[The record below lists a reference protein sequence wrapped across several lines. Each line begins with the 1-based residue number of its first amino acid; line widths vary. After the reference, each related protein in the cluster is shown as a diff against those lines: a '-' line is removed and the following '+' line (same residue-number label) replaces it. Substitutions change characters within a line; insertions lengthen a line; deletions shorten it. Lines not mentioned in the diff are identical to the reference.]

1 MIYFYID
8 ESGTGLGDE
17 RSAFFVLTA
26 FSIFAEHWQE
36 LDSELAVLKRRL
48 VSWARPEDWEIKGR
62 DLRRGDKFFKEQP
75 WEERVEAITEVAMLL
90 ARTPCRIFAVQVD
103 KRDLPDYISSDSDLY
118 RIAFWRLLEMIET
131 QLEEQRSAGMLMV
144 DARSDLHSSVQD
156 RRLLDAYREW
166 TASRHGRTRLVELPW
181 FGFSAFY
188 AGLQLADFAAYV
200 IDFVTN
206 ELEFQKR
213 SRELEEA
220 YGRFQGK
227 VQLVHI
233 P

>member
-1 MIYFYID
+1 MIYFYLD
-8 ESGTGLGDE
+8 ESGTGLSDE
-17 RSAFFVLTA
+17 RSAFFVLAA
-26 FSIFAEHWQE
+26 FSVATDHWQKMDGA
-36 LDSELAVLKRRL
+36 LTTLKRRL
-48 VSWARPEDWEIKGR
+48 VSWAKPEDWEIKGR
-62 DLRRGDKFFKEQP
+62 DMRRGDKFFKEQP
-75 WEERVEAITEVAMLL
+75 WEKRVQAIVEVADLL
-90 ARTPCRIFAVQVD
+90 AHTPCRILAVQVD

-118 RIAFWRLLEMIET
+118 RIAFWRLLEMIEAE
-131 QLEEQRSAGMLMV
+131 LDEQGSAGMLMV

-166 TASRHGRTRLVELPW
+166 TASRHGRTHLIELPW

-206 ELEFQKR
+206 EHDRPKR
-213 SRELEEA
+213 SSELEEA
-220 YGRFQGK
+220 YRRFQGK
-227 VQLVHI
+227 VKLAYI